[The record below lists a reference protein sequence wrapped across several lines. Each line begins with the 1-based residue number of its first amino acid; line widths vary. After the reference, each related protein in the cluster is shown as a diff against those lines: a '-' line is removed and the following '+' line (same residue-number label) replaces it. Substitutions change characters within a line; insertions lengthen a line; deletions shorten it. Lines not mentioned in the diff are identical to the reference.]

1 MERLFG
7 PNLDVDILAWR
18 GKLIKYV
25 IRQRIGH
32 QAEKGSIILKKILR
46 LKIY

>member
-32 QAEKGSIILKKILR
+32 QAEKGSIILKK
-46 LKIY
+46 KS